1 MENQVKKRE
10 WVKTAAIIF
19 LALLLVLTFFS
30 NTILN
35 ASLTSVSAKQVGPGS
50 IKARI
55 TGSGTVSANESYD
68 VTINQSRKVAS
79 IKVKVGKEVSA
90 GDVMFVLEAE
100 DSEELKT
107 AQQELAA
114 MELAYNKALIEAGNS
129 AAKDDHEVEKA
140 QKAYDEA
147 VRIYNQYAT
156 VDPTYLATA
165 KVQAEKRLKDLQRAS
180 DNAQEAYTEAQA
192 DEDYA
197 AAKQELETLKTKVD
211 ELAAKI
217 EELKKKLSGG
227 GDYSKEILEL
237 EEKIRE
243 IKKENIAEKEAAVE
257 NRKRELK
264 EAQEASDY
272 ILLIE
277 NICGGDLLEAETIAS
292 HDSLTTLK
300 VRIVE
305 AELAFGSAVDSLA
318 ERIHDA
324 WTNLKLAEAALEL
337 AQQELADARKLVE
350 ELPALEARLEALKS
364 GQKEY
369 ESEEEIRRELKKLQD
384 EYNVTRSE
392 MDRIERM
399 VSSFESR
406 LEQLKLASKAAKQ
419 AVEDQK
425 EVVDDLSSA
434 ESAAATVKS
443 AKQAL
448 EDLLFNKSLGNS
460 GYLDTQDQK
469 KKIEEKEAEIEK
481 LMENADEVEV
491 LAKVSGVVS
500 AINVTAGKTVGA
512 EETMATINLTDRG
525 YTVKI
530 PVTAE
535 QSKRVSVG
543 DTATISNLWNS
554 DITATLESIAPD
566 PNSTSSG
573 KLLIFR
579 LTGDVTPD
587 QNLTLSI
594 GQKSQNFD
602 VLVPNAAVRDDA
614 NGKYVLVLTIKKTP
628 LNDRYVARRVD
639 VQVLGSDDN
648 SSAVSGLT
656 NGDFVI
662 TSSAKPVAAG
672 DEVRLAESA
681 G

>member
-1 MENQVKKRE
+1 MENQVKSRE

-68 VTINQSRKVAS
+68 VTINQTRKVAS

-100 DSEELKT
+100 DSEELKKS
-107 AQQELAA
+107 QEELIA
-114 MELAYNKALIEAGNS
+114 MQLAYDKAMMEAGNT
-129 AAKDDHEVEKA
+129 AAKDNHEVEKA

-147 VRIYNQYAT
+147 VRIYNQYSSA
-156 VDPTYLATA
+156 DPSQIAVLKA
-165 KVQAEKRLKDLQRAS
+165 QASARLKDLQSEKSKA
-180 DNAQEAYTEAQA
+180 DKAVTEAKKPLTEAQSLVT
-192 DEDYA
+192 ER
-197 AAKQELETLKTKVD
+197 ETLKKS
-211 ELAAKI
+211 
-217 EELKKKLSGG
+217 LS
-227 GDYSKEILEL
+227 EL
-237 EEKIRE
+237 EYKVYDVGAKKPDEDLKTLEGKRDKIRE
-243 IKKENIAEKEAAVE
+243 EMNASLSKEPTGEAATRIKENLPPEDQDKSYAFYMGKYEKQYKALLDISGNRIDMVDMYCQLENDEMLKNALTAGGYTDSTGDVRKAYYALHLYYSGKDSSSTSGEGQGYYFYEEEIKRVEAQIEYANVRDQLENVE
-257 NRKRELK
+257 NEIRK
-264 EAQEASDY
+264 
-272 ILLIE
+272 II
-277 NICGGDLLEAETIAS
+277 GDLELGEYENYISRLE
-292 HDSLTTLK
+292 DN
-300 VRIVE
+300 
-305 AELAFGSAVDSLA
+305 VDHIQDL
-318 ERIHDA
+318 ID
-324 WTNLKLAEAALEL
+324 
-337 AQQELADARKLVE
+337 AQQEA
-350 ELPALEARLEALKS
+350 
-364 GQKEY
+364 
-369 ESEEEIRRELKKLQD
+369 
-384 EYNVTRSE
+384 
-392 MDRIERM
+392 
-399 VSSFESR
+399 
-406 LEQLKLASKAAKQ
+406 
-419 AVEDQK
+419 
-425 EVVDDLSSA
+425 VDDLSSA

-443 AKQAL
+443 TKQAL

-460 GYLDTQDQK
+460 GYLDVQDQK
-469 KKIEEKEAEIEK
+469 RKIEEKEKEIEK
-481 LMENADEVEV
+481 LIENADEVEV

-500 AINVTAGKTVGA
+500 AVNVTAGKTVGA

-543 DTATISNLWNS
+543 DVATISNLWNA
-554 DITATLESIAPD
+554 DITATLESISPD
-566 PNSTSSG
+566 PNSKSNG
-573 KLLIFR
+573 KLLVFR

-602 VLVPNAAVRDDA
+602 ALVPNAAVRDDA
-614 NGKYVLVLTIKKTP
+614 NGKYVLVLTVKKTP
-628 LNDRYVARRVD
+628 LNDRYVAKRVD
-639 VQVLGSDDN
+639 IQVLGSDDN
-648 SSAVSGLT
+648 SSAVSGLN

>member
-147 VRIYNQYAT
+147 VRIYNQYSSA
-156 VDPTYLATA
+156 DPSQIAVLKA
-165 KVQAEKRLKDLQRAS
+165 QASARLKDLQSEKSKA
-180 DNAQEAYTEAQA
+180 DKAVTEAQKNLSSVQAQKTELDSYTKELAEKRKVIEEAGGTIPYDNETAEEYRIKVSNKKKDIESILTIDGRDNETSQPEKYSYLLGKYEKAYLKLQEISNSRKNMMEMYCQDEAGKALLENELNGSEFDVETIVNGYYSLEPFYKQYATLQA
-192 DEDYA
+192 DLTRINAQLDYA
-197 AAKQELETLKTKVD
+197 EVNDSIRAVKQQ
-211 ELAAKI
+211 I
-217 EELKKKLSGG
+217 QQKLG
-227 GDYSKEILEL
+227 
-237 EEKIRE
+237 
-243 IKKENIAEKEAAVE
+243 
-257 NRKRELK
+257 
-264 EAQEASDY
+264 
-272 ILLIE
+272 
-277 NICGGDLLEAETIAS
+277 IAS
-292 HDSLTTLK
+292 YDDYENYISM
-300 VRIVE
+300 
-305 AELAFGSAVDSLA
+305 
-318 ERIHDA
+318 
-324 WTNLKLAEAALEL
+324 LEDNVSHVQDL
-337 AQQELADARKLVE
+337 IDAQQEVD
-350 ELPALEARLEALKS
+350 
-364 GQKEY
+364 
-369 ESEEEIRRELKKLQD
+369 
-384 EYNVTRSE
+384 
-392 MDRIERM
+392 
-399 VSSFESR
+399 
-406 LEQLKLASKAAKQ
+406 
-419 AVEDQK
+419 
-425 EVVDDLSSA
+425 DDLSSA

-573 KLLIFR
+573 KLLVFR

>member
-147 VRIYNQYAT
+147 VRIYNQYSSA
-156 VDPTYLATA
+156 DPSQIAVLKA
-165 KVQAEKRLKDLQRAS
+165 QASARLKDLQSEKSKA
-180 DNAQEAYTEAQA
+180 DKAVTEAQKNLSSVQA
-192 DEDYA
+192 QKTELDSYTKELAEKRKVIEEAGGTIPYDNETAEEYRIKVSNKKKDIESILTIDGRDNETSQPEKYSYLLGKYEKAYLKLQEISNSRKNMMEMYCQDEAGKALLENELNGSEFTVIGVVNGFYSLDPFYEQYASLQAELTRIEAQLDYA
-197 AAKQELETLKTKVD
+197 EVNDSIRAVKQEIQQKLGVASYDDFESYISMLEDNVSHVQD
-211 ELAAKI
+211 
-217 EELKKKLSGG
+217 
-227 GDYSKEILEL
+227 
-237 EEKIRE
+237 
-243 IKKENIAEKEAAVE
+243 
-257 NRKRELK
+257 
-264 EAQEASDY
+264 
-272 ILLIE
+272 LI
-277 NICGGDLLEAETIAS
+277 D
-292 HDSLTTLK
+292 
-300 VRIVE
+300 
-305 AELAFGSAVDSLA
+305 
-318 ERIHDA
+318 
-324 WTNLKLAEAALEL
+324 
-337 AQQELADARKLVE
+337 AQQ
-350 ELPALEARLEALKS
+350 
-364 GQKEY
+364 
-369 ESEEEIRRELKKLQD
+369 
-384 EYNVTRSE
+384 
-392 MDRIERM
+392 
-399 VSSFESR
+399 
-406 LEQLKLASKAAKQ
+406 
-419 AVEDQK
+419 